1 MFLDCILQIYLK
13 EGPDSFILSTQSQ
26 GQFPKRKVINR
37 FQAPLVSYS
46 GAQLSINNAYLM

>member
-13 EGPDSFILSTQSQ
+13 EGPDLFILSTQSQ